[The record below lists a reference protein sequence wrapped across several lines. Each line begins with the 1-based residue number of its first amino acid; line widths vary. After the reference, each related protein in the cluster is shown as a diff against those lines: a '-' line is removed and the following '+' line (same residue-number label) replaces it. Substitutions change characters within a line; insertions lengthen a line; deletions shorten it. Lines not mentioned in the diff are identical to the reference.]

1 MKPKIK
7 SKSFKS
13 RQRARRFAMQ
23 ALYQWQLTAHSFA
36 ELRKQFLA
44 QEEMVSVDTPYFE
57 ALVQGVITQQ
67 SVLDQQLVTALD
79 RPLKELNLVECAI
92 LRLAVYELL
101 QCPELPYKIVLN
113 EAIELAKEFGAIE
126 GYKYVNGTLHAL
138 ARKLRPL
145 EVNGS

>member
-7 SKSFKS
+7 SKAFKA

-23 ALYQWQLTAHSFA
+23 ALYQWQLTAHSIT
-36 ELRKQFLA
+36 ELKQQFLA
-44 QEEMVSVDTPYFE
+44 QEEMVSVDTAYFV
-57 ALVQGVITQQ
+57 ALLEGVIQQ
-67 SVLDQQLVTALD
+67 QPVLDQQLVSALD

-92 LRLAVYELL
+92 LRLAVYELS

-113 EAIELAKEFGAIE
+113 EAIELAKDFGAIE

-138 ARKLRPL
+138 AKKLRPL
-145 EVNGS
+145 ELN